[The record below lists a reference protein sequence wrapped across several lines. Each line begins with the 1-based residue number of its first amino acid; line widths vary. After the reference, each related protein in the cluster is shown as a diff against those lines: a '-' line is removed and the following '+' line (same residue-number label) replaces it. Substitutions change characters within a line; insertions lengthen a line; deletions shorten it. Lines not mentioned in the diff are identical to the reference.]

1 MWIHWSLCRVKAFNE
16 RKTVL
21 KGETS
26 VEKVALGIKGMTCD
40 HCVMTVTNALKAVP
54 GVKAANVSLA
64 NNEAKVTYDGTVTTE
79 ENLKEAIREAG
90 YQVG

>member
-1 MWIHWSLCRVKAFNE
+1 M
-16 RKTVL
+16 
-21 KGETS
+21 
-26 VEKVALGIKGMTCD
+26 EKIALGIKGMTCD

-54 GVKAANVSLA
+54 GVRSATVSLA

-79 ENLKEAIREAG
+79 ESLKEAIREAG